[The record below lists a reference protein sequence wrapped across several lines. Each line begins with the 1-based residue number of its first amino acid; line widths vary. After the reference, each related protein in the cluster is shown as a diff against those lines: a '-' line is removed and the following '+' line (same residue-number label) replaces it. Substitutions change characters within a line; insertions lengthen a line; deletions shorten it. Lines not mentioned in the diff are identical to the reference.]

1 MGTSLRFEYDSVGDI
16 LYVDIAPPHD
26 KNIMREV
33 AEGVLLRMN
42 LLTEGIDGL
51 EVHGFMARLAS
62 GSVIE
67 APILAAF
74 TQPAPAIRGA

>member
-1 MGTSLRFEYDSVGDI
+1 MGARLRFEYDSVGDI
-16 LYVDIAPPHD
+16 LYVDTTPPHD
-26 KNIMREV
+26 ENMMREV
-33 AEGVLLRMN
+33 AEGVLLRVN

-51 EVHGFMARLAS
+51 EVHGFMARSAS

-74 TQPAPAIRGA
+74 TQPAPAVRGA